1 MITAEEQK
9 AIQDAESIYRMV
21 HGGGWTLLCQYM
33 DSIVEEARATYEN
46 DLDSDPMVSHSLK
59 IRVQQRK
66 SVVQGIKDFVQETL
80 DFRLSLL
87 SDPQGEQNGDQPDAG
102 YYPIGGVPKTAS
114 GNGSNTYPYSTANPP
129 TDPSLL
135 PSEPEWGNLQKQD
148 DGTFSIKLKTGEE
161 FKGKAEDIL
170 PILAKSKWDSSTYAK
185 DLKTKLDAAT
195 PLQPRQ
201 SNSAKT
207 LPPLPRMLR
216 SKQPSPS
223 TMRL

>member
-21 HGGGWTLLCQYM
+21 HGGGWALLCQYM

-102 YYPIGGVPKTAS
+102 YYPIGGIPKTAS
-114 GNGSNTYPYSTANPP
+114 GNGSNPTPSVPEVPAYPNYY
-129 TDPSLL
+129 L
-135 PSEPEWGNLQKQD
+135 PEPEWGNLQKQD

-195 PLQPRQ
+195 PPQAQQATQQNL
-201 SNSAKT
+201 T
-207 LPPLPRMLR
+207 LPKLPRMLR
-216 SKQPSPS
+216 SKQP
-223 TMRL
+223 

>member
-21 HGGGWTLLCQYM
+21 HGGGLGASL
-33 DSIVEEARATYEN
+33 SVHGFLVEEARATYEN

-114 GNGSNTYPYSTANPP
+114 GNGSSTYTYPYTGTFPAAAK
-129 TDPSLL
+129 LH

-185 DLKTKLDAAT
+185 SKALSPKT
-195 PLQPRQ
+195 
-201 SNSAKT
+201 
-207 LPPLPRMLR
+207 
-216 SKQPSPS
+216 
-223 TMRL
+223 